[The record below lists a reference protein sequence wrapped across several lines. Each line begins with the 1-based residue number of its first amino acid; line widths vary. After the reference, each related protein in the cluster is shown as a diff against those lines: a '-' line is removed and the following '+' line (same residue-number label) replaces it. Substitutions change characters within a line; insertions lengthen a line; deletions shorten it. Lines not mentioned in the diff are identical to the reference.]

1 MKFENITYRKNIC
14 LVTMAVYLTKKMLSK
29 MNQVKYPC
37 GSPVKIE
44 TSNRDDPWPSLINES
59 NNKVLHLSKEM
70 ICRVCARSACHPLRD
85 RINGYDIMSAIRSVC
100 NITIEV
106 DDSLPKFI
114 CTECLE
120 SLKNAINFKS
130 LCEASDKKFKKILN
144 PTGNPVTPSYPYSKH
159 DFQLILHQMKK
170 KRMEIQEQA
179 AQEQMRRERQMQQ
192 KKQPKV
198 KQFKCSPCDLTFP
211 SKAELMDHRRERQC
225 MRRACDIC
233 GQLVLSIAQ
242 HMRHI
247 HKQTVPHQ
255 CPTCGKEF
263 PIIAR
268 LKNHMLVH
276 TNTFNFFCDLCP
288 YRCKHKYYLVMH
300 MRTHTGEKPYKCTE
314 CTATFVNPS
323 NLNKHKLT
331 HQAKQFKCVLCEKSF
346 RTSTALREHHE
357 ATHMNIKHTCNYCG
371 RDFCYKSDLR
381 KHEIRNHNRMKR
393 DYIGG
398 EPTYKQVERMQKMQ
412 ETDEMDKWRSQEMA
426 MAQVPV
432 PQNTYIEQPKEY
444 ISNHTLFYPD
454 VGMLQPQPPQHPH
467 MIQQHTV
474 ELTLPELGM
483 KKDDVKLYEAQ
494 QGIGYY

>member
-1 MKFENITYRKNIC
+1 
-14 LVTMAVYLTKKMLSK
+14 MAVYLTKKMLSK
-29 MNQVKYPC
+29 MNKIKYPC
-37 GSPVKIE
+37 GPSTEIP
-44 TSNRDDPWPSLINES
+44 SNSFDDPWSSLLMDGT
-59 NNKVLHLSKEM
+59 NKKMPLAKQM
-70 ICRVCARSACHPLRD
+70 ICRVCARAAQHPLSD
-85 RINGYDIMSAIRSVC
+85 RIDEYDIMSALRSIT

-114 CTECLE
+114 CTECFNN
-120 SLKNAINFKS
+120 LKNAMQFKRT
-130 LCEASDKKFKKILN
+130 CEASDKKFKKILN
-144 PTGNPVTPSYPYSKH
+144 PTGSPSTPLYPYSKH
-159 DFQLILHQMKK
+159 DFQLILHQIKQ
-170 KRMEIQEQA
+170 KRMKIEEKIA
-179 AQEQMRRERQMQQ
+179 KEQMRRERLQE
-192 KKQPKV
+192 KKSPKV

-211 SKAELMDHRRERQC
+211 NKEKLMAHRRERQC

-247 HKQTVPHQ
+247 HKQSVPHQ

-288 YRCKHKYYLVMH
+288 YKCKHKYYLVMH
-300 MRTHTGEKPYKCTE
+300 MRTHTGEKPHKCTQ
-314 CTATFVNPS
+314 CPATFVNQS

-331 HQAKQFKCVLCEKSF
+331 HQEKQFKCMLCEKAF
-346 RTSTALREHHE
+346 RTNTVLREHHE

-398 EPTYKQVERMQKMQ
+398 EPTYKQVERLQKMQ
-412 ETDEMDKWRSQEMA
+412 ETEEMDKWRVQEMTIT
-426 MAQVPV
+426 QLPV
-432 PQNTYIEQPKEY
+432 VQATYVDPPKEF
-444 ISNHTLFYPD
+444 ISNHAMFYPD
-454 VGMLQPQPPQHPH
+454 VGM
-467 MIQQHTV
+467 IQQQQMVQQQTV
-474 ELTLPELGM
+474 ELTLPELTM
-483 KKDDVKLYEAQ
+483 KKDEVKMYETQ
-494 QGIGYY
+494 QTITEYF